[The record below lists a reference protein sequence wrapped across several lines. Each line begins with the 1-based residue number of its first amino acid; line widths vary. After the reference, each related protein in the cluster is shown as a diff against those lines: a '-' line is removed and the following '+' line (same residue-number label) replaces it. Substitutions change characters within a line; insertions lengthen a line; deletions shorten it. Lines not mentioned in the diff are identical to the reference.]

1 LKTIPNTGKIDFVKR
16 WIDTLP
22 PWTCPIAVWALLL
35 AIWAASPGYAEAA
48 STGSPQTIAVTIL
61 KHHFETSVLTVPPGE
76 PIVFRV
82 TNLDPQ
88 MEEFESYDMGFEV
101 VVRPGQTVLIPVS
114 GLGKGRYDYFGDFHP
129 GTAHGTLTVN

>member
-1 LKTIPNTGKIDFVKR
+1 MKTIPSTGKINPMKR

-22 PWTCPIAVWALLL
+22 SRTFAIGIRAVLL
-35 AIWAASPGYAEAA
+35 AAQMASFGLAQAA
-48 STGSPQTIAVTIL
+48 STGPPQTIAVTIL

-101 VVRPGQTVLIPVS
+101 LVRPGQTVLIPVS